1 MKKHRIITLAVVGL
15 FLSLSFLGSPVMAE
29 EKDGITMKNGKITKL
44 QEGKD
49 IGPMDRMTTL
59 SNGTKVM
66 MNGKIITK
74 DGQQLQ
80 LEEGQ
85 VMMLDGRLVEGK
97 AQGK

>member
-1 MKKHRIITLAVVGL
+1 MMKHRIVTLAVVGL

-97 AQGK
+97 AHGK

>member
-74 DGQQLQ
+74 DGQQSQ

-97 AQGK
+97 AHGK